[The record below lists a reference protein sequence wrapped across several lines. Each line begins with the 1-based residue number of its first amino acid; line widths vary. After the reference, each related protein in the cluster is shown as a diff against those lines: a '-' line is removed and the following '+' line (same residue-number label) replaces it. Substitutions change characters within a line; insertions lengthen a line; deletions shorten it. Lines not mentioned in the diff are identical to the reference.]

1 MKRKRL
7 ALLLAAALTVTSVD
21 GTVFSVSGADFSSE
35 PVQEE
40 VETQADEGTAEA
52 TEEGAEDNSVED
64 VFDSEVQDT
73 AESGEPAAEDSVT
86 EEDPEAESPEEL
98 SQPESETDS
107 EDGAEVQ
114 ELNPEESDFSA
125 GDDFAAE
132 AEASSSIIPSTV
144 QKLEVNKSYSV
155 NIDEGGKEAWYSFT
169 APAEGNYVFT
179 SEGDYDTYGYCY
191 DSANVTD
198 KENCLVS
205 DDESGDDSNFC
216 MNIHMT
222 KGKTYYFCA
231 QLYDSDETGSF
242 TVKFT
247 KTTDPT
253 SVQVNTAGI
262 VQKEFKANFEEC
274 QVNGLKLT
282 AKYGTGKADQT
293 LTFNGRNSIRDTY
306 GNEFTYKFVEM
317 QGNQETEFWY
327 GVQTLY
333 EGTYK
338 LILLCNGKR
347 ISTDTSYAIKVSAS
361 KSFTALHV
369 GNDNQIESLEGMYK
383 WYTFTAPATAEY
395 RISPISS
402 LEVREKTEY
411 GWDIVYGDGTEIGA
425 DTFSLEKG
433 KVYYLG
439 FSGARQTDD
448 NKTITKWNVSVKA
461 KAQIKSLVFSEKSL
475 VFTAGIDTVGQ
486 WTPAGKLTVNYN
498 DGSKAD
504 ILNVKIGREV
514 TDREGNEIIA
524 KVTDSSGKEVSW
536 LDEDTYDE
544 LYLSEG
550 TYKLSYTYQKNG
562 AVVTTGEIPLTVQ
575 KKADLN
581 KYPKLVEGK
590 NSVAMCH
597 DSYDSDDPHTWYA
610 FKVGKSGVYTFGYDD
625 DEEREISWRKI
636 DSNGNV
642 QKYDPKWTG
651 KGYKFDAGNYLGSW
665 FCYKDDGQN
674 SETVNIKRIPSVT
687 SVKVKSYSPKDMTFV
702 EKSEIPY
709 LKEVTAVITYDDGTT
724 KEKDLLDS
732 DDEYTGYVNYQF
744 AKSKD
749 KNGKYTYLEP
759 DDNLAAGNYVYR
771 VSVNDVYAA
780 DIPVKIV
787 TPDKVV
793 KSTITSSTTSIKN
806 QNKLVLK
813 YKAPADGRYELETNV
828 PVTDFKIS
836 AAKDS
841 GPKDCVIE
849 NYRFY
854 ADLKK
859 GVEYYIY
866 VAADEY
872 CPELKVTV
880 SSVTRPT
887 SMATT
892 ALKKNYVAGVDYFSE
907 EDMQTTVNYGKN
919 KSRTVKGSDL
929 VNGYYLHYS
938 VKNSSGKEYEIDEPL
953 SVGTWKVTPYLSA
966 SIQTGSA
973 IAVEMSKIP
982 VTSAT
987 VTAKKLDLKSVTAL
1001 KENTW
1006 TNIGNTTDTRKQY
1019 AFTAPKDGTYTYEC
1033 DSKANKGYVHFYT
1046 DGKQGYVYQG
1056 KSVDLKKGET
1066 CLVAA
1071 YSVADFKIKI
1081 KNIAYTGTAEEV
1093 KSINLTDGMEKGISY
1108 KGKDIP
1114 CTFTP
1119 GQTGYYVMES
1129 SSLNGQFMDT
1139 YVTLLCGNEE
1149 IAEDDE
1155 SGESGNFRLIWKL
1168 EKGKKY
1174 TYLPRLYG
1182 SNNGAFKISFHKINV
1197 LSVKDVKLVAKK
1209 GVKTDQITLLDILEN
1224 FYDLQVIYENGTS
1237 KVIEWGSDKDSYGN
1251 SFYSEANRPDS
1262 HSDKDKKLNA
1272 TISVR
1277 CTTPGQKE
1285 KTIQKQVS
1293 VKGVAGLNEI
1303 KTGTN
1308 YTIGLGYSNY
1318 RFVPA
1323 SDGEYVLTINADDNI
1338 KIFSSVS
1345 GFERVYDNVWGEKS
1359 VRVTDEGE
1367 KAYSVYLK
1375 AGKTYIIRKYSEDEN
1390 AVGKTFRIQKAKKTL
1405 KGLQLVK
1412 APEKTTCL
1420 PNDVNS
1426 VSLKGLQVKALYT
1439 DGTTETVTYGKAD
1452 SSGRYIHHNG
1462 VKWLDN
1468 GKCRAY
1474 VALGKYQVSFDLNA
1488 ESWDKVQTLKTDVK
1502 TTLNAVRGD
1511 VVTLKFVSRNT
1522 GLYQINVDGGYVLRE
1537 VKASDPTYNSNYIKG
1552 YCSLTAGKTY
1562 YIHVHATKAN
1572 PVVTAVCKDCQWKV
1586 TTDTKATCT
1595 KSGKKVETCQKHG
1608 ETKETV
1614 RPALG
1619 HTWNKGVITK
1629 KATCKEAG
1637 VKTFTCSRC
1646 GGKKTES
1653 VAKTTEHKWDK
1664 GKITKAA
1671 TCKATGVKTYTC
1683 TVCGKTKTET
1693 IAKTTEHKWDKGKVT
1708 KAATCKE
1715 AGVKTY
1721 TCTVCGKTKTET
1733 IAKTTEHKWDKGK
1746 VTKAA
1751 TCKETGVKTYTC
1763 TVCGK
1768 TKTEAIAKTTE
1779 HKWDKGKVTKAASCK
1794 ATGVKTY
1801 TCMVCRKTKTETIA
1815 KTTEHK
1821 WDKGKVTK
1829 AASCKATGVKTYTC
1843 TVCGKTKTETIAK
1856 STKHKFG
1863 KWTKVSDATVFAK
1876 QKQKRICSICG
1887 KTEKRDYGNKLKATI
1902 KLNITSITLQQKQT
1916 TKAVK
1921 VTMAKGDSVKSW
1933 TSNNKKV
1940 ATVDKNGTIKAQKKN
1955 GTAKIT
1961 VTLKSGKKATV
1972 TVKVQSKKIT
1982 TSKITG
1988 LKSKVTLKKGKKLT
2002 LKPVIS
2008 PATSQDKI
2016 TYTTS
2021 KNSVATVSSKGV
2033 ITAKKKGTAKITVKS
2048 GKKSYVVTVTVK

>member
-52 TEEGAEDNSVED
+52 TEEGSEDNSVED
-64 VFDSEVQDT
+64 VFESEAQEDS

-86 EEDPEAESPEEL
+86 EEEPEAEAPEEL
-98 SQPESETDS
+98 SQLESETDS

-125 GDDFAAE
+125 GDDFAVE

-169 APAEGNYVFT
+169 APAEGIYVFT
-179 SEGDYDTYGYCY
+179 SEGDQDTYGYCY
-191 DSANVTD
+191 DSTNVTD
-198 KENCLVS
+198 KDDYLIS
-205 DDESGDDSNFC
+205 DDQSGSDNNFR
-216 MNIHMT
+216 MFVHMT

-231 QLYDSDETGSF
+231 QLYDSDETGNF

-247 KTTDPT
+247 KAIDPT

-262 VQKEFKANFEEC
+262 VQKEFKADFENC
-274 QVNGLKLT
+274 HANGLKLT

-293 LTFNGRNSIRDTY
+293 LTFNDGNSIRDTY
-306 GNEFTYKFVEM
+306 GNEFAYKFIQME
-317 QGNQETEFWY
+317 GNQETEYWY
-327 GVQTLY
+327 DIQALN

-338 LILLCNGKR
+338 LVILCNGNR
-347 ISTDTSYAIKVSAS
+347 VSTNTSYTIKVSAS

-369 GNDNQIESLEGMYK
+369 GDDNQIESPDNTCK
-383 WYTFTAPATAEY
+383 WYTFTAPETAEY
-395 RISPISS
+395 RISPINR
-402 LEVREKTEY
+402 LEAREKTGNDWEP
-411 GWDIVYGDGTEIGA
+411 VEGDGFVNDGNS
-425 DTFSLEKG
+425 FSLEKG
-433 KVYYLG
+433 KVYYFG
-439 FSGARQTDD
+439 FDGARQTDD
-448 NKTITKWNVSVKA
+448 GKTITKWNVSIKT
-461 KAQIKSLVFSEKSL
+461 KEQIKSLTFSEKSL
-475 VFTAGIDTVGQ
+475 VFTAGIDSVYK

-498 DGSKAD
+498 NGSKAD
-504 ILNVKIGREV
+504 VLNVKVGEEV
-514 TDREGNEIIA
+514 VDREGNQITA

-536 LDEDTYDE
+536 TDEDTYEDIC
-544 LYLSEG
+544 LPGGS
-550 TYKLSYTYQKNG
+550 YKLSYTYQKGNT
-562 AVVTTGEIPLTVQ
+562 VVTTGSIPLTVQ
-575 KKADLN
+575 KKVDFN
-581 KYPKLVEGK
+581 KYPKLVQGK
-590 NSVAMCH
+590 NSVAMK
-597 DSYDSDDPHTWYA
+597 YDYDEADTWYA
-610 FKVGKSGVYTFGYDD
+610 FKVEKDGSYTFKYDED
-625 DEEREISWRKI
+625 VDTDFSLKKI
-636 DSNGNV
+636 DSNGNAQDYWPEWV
-642 QKYDPKWTG
+642 G
-651 KGYKFDAGNYLGSW
+651 KGRKFEAGNYLISW
-665 FCYKDDGQN
+665 FCYNDDGQKN
-674 SETVNIKRIPSVT
+674 KNVNIKHIPTVT
-687 SVKVKSYSPKDMTFV
+687 SVKVKSYSPKDLTFV
-702 EKSEIPY
+702 EKSETPH
-709 LKEVTAVITYDDGTT
+709 LTELTAVITYDDGTT
-724 KEKDLLDS
+724 KEKDLLDNE
-732 DDEYTGYVNYQF
+732 DEYTEAVSYVL
-744 AKSKD
+744 AKGKD
-749 KNGKYTYLEP
+749 KNGRYTYLEP

-787 TPDKVV
+787 APDKVV
-793 KSTITSSTTSIKN
+793 KNTITSSTTNIKN

-836 AAKDS
+836 AAKDN

-880 SSVTRPT
+880 SSVTRPA
-887 SMATT
+887 SMAAT

-919 KSRTVKGSDL
+919 KSRTVRGSDL

-966 SIQTGSA
+966 SVQTGSA

-1209 GVKTDQITLLDILEN
+1209 GVKTDQLTLFDILEN
-1224 FYDLQVIYENGTS
+1224 FYDLQIIYENGTS

-1262 HSDKDKKLNA
+1262 HSDKEKKLNA
-1272 TISVR
+1272 TIRVR

-1285 KTIQKQVS
+1285 KIIQKQVS

-1303 KTGTN
+1303 KAGIN
-1308 YTIGLGYSNY
+1308 YKIVSGSSNY

-1323 SDGEYVLTINADDNI
+1323 SDGEYLLTINADDNI
-1338 KIFSSVS
+1338 DISSS
-1345 GFERVYDNVWGEKS
+1345 IAGFERVYDDVWGIKTLQS
-1359 VRVTDEGE
+1359 RTNEGE
-1367 KAYSVYLK
+1367 NTYSVYLK
-1375 AGKTYIIRKYSEDEN
+1375 AGKTYIVRKYSEDEN

-1572 PVVTAVCKDCQWKV
+1572 PVVTAACKDCQWKV

-1671 TCKATGVKTYTC
+1671 T
-1683 TVCGKTKTET
+1683 
-1693 IAKTTEHKWDKGKVT
+1693 
-1708 KAATCKE
+1708 
-1715 AGVKTY
+1715 
-1721 TCTVCGKTKTET
+1721 
-1733 IAKTTEHKWDKGK
+1733 
-1746 VTKAA
+1746 
-1751 TCKETGVKTYTC
+1751 
-1763 TVCGK
+1763 
-1768 TKTEAIAKTTE
+1768 
-1779 HKWDKGKVTKAASCK
+1779 
-1794 ATGVKTY
+1794 
-1801 TCMVCRKTKTETIA
+1801 
-1815 KTTEHK
+1815 
-1821 WDKGKVTK
+1821 
-1829 AASCKATGVKTYTC
+1829 CKATGVKTYTC

>member
-1 MKRKRL
+1 
-7 ALLLAAALTVTSVD
+7 
-21 GTVFSVSGADFSSE
+21 
-35 PVQEE
+35 
-40 VETQADEGTAEA
+40 
-52 TEEGAEDNSVED
+52 
-64 VFDSEVQDT
+64 
-73 AESGEPAAEDSVT
+73 
-86 EEDPEAESPEEL
+86 
-98 SQPESETDS
+98 
-107 EDGAEVQ
+107 
-114 ELNPEESDFSA
+114 
-125 GDDFAAE
+125 
-132 AEASSSIIPSTV
+132 
-144 QKLEVNKSYSV
+144 
-155 NIDEGGKEAWYSFT
+155 
-169 APAEGNYVFT
+169 
-179 SEGDYDTYGYCY
+179 
-191 DSANVTD
+191 
-198 KENCLVS
+198 
-205 DDESGDDSNFC
+205 
-216 MNIHMT
+216 
-222 KGKTYYFCA
+222 
-231 QLYDSDETGSF
+231 
-242 TVKFT
+242 
-247 KTTDPT
+247 
-253 SVQVNTAGI
+253 
-262 VQKEFKANFEEC
+262 
-274 QVNGLKLT
+274 
-282 AKYGTGKADQT
+282 
-293 LTFNGRNSIRDTY
+293 
-306 GNEFTYKFVEM
+306 
-317 QGNQETEFWY
+317 
-327 GVQTLY
+327 
-333 EGTYK
+333 
-338 LILLCNGKR
+338 
-347 ISTDTSYAIKVSAS
+347 
-361 KSFTALHV
+361 
-369 GNDNQIESLEGMYK
+369 
-383 WYTFTAPATAEY
+383 
-395 RISPISS
+395 
-402 LEVREKTEY
+402 
-411 GWDIVYGDGTEIGA
+411 
-425 DTFSLEKG
+425 
-433 KVYYLG
+433 
-439 FSGARQTDD
+439 
-448 NKTITKWNVSVKA
+448 
-461 KAQIKSLVFSEKSL
+461 
-475 VFTAGIDTVGQ
+475 
-486 WTPAGKLTVNYN
+486 
-498 DGSKAD
+498 
-504 ILNVKIGREV
+504 
-514 TDREGNEIIA
+514 
-524 KVTDSSGKEVSW
+524 
-536 LDEDTYDE
+536 
-544 LYLSEG
+544 
-550 TYKLSYTYQKNG
+550 
-562 AVVTTGEIPLTVQ
+562 
-575 KKADLN
+575 
-581 KYPKLVEGK
+581 
-590 NSVAMCH
+590 
-597 DSYDSDDPHTWYA
+597 
-610 FKVGKSGVYTFGYDD
+610 
-625 DEEREISWRKI
+625 
-636 DSNGNV
+636 
-642 QKYDPKWTG
+642 
-651 KGYKFDAGNYLGSW
+651 
-665 FCYKDDGQN
+665 
-674 SETVNIKRIPSVT
+674 
-687 SVKVKSYSPKDMTFV
+687 
-702 EKSEIPY
+702 
-709 LKEVTAVITYDDGTT
+709 
-724 KEKDLLDS
+724 
-732 DDEYTGYVNYQF
+732 
-744 AKSKD
+744 
-749 KNGKYTYLEP
+749 
-759 DDNLAAGNYVYR
+759 
-771 VSVNDVYAA
+771 
-780 DIPVKIV
+780 
-787 TPDKVV
+787 
-793 KSTITSSTTSIKN
+793 
-806 QNKLVLK
+806 
-813 YKAPADGRYELETNV
+813 
-828 PVTDFKIS
+828 
-836 AAKDS
+836 
-841 GPKDCVIE
+841 
-849 NYRFY
+849 
-854 ADLKK
+854 
-859 GVEYYIY
+859 
-866 VAADEY
+866 
-872 CPELKVTV
+872 
-880 SSVTRPT
+880 
-887 SMATT
+887 
-892 ALKKNYVAGVDYFSE
+892 
-907 EDMQTTVNYGKN
+907 
-919 KSRTVKGSDL
+919 
-929 VNGYYLHYS
+929 
-938 VKNSSGKEYEIDEPL
+938 
-953 SVGTWKVTPYLSA
+953 
-966 SIQTGSA
+966 
-973 IAVEMSKIP
+973 
-982 VTSAT
+982 
-987 VTAKKLDLKSVTAL
+987 
-1001 KENTW
+1001 
-1006 TNIGNTTDTRKQY
+1006 
-1019 AFTAPKDGTYTYEC
+1019 
-1033 DSKANKGYVHFYT
+1033 
-1046 DGKQGYVYQG
+1046 
-1056 KSVDLKKGET
+1056 
-1066 CLVAA
+1066 
-1071 YSVADFKIKI
+1071 
-1081 KNIAYTGTAEEV
+1081 
-1093 KSINLTDGMEKGISY
+1093 MEKGISY

-1619 HTWNKGVITK
+1619 HIWNKGVITK

-1637 VKTFTCSRC
+1637 VKTFACSRC

-1653 VAKTTEHKWDK
+1653 IAKTTEHKWDK

-1708 KAATCKE
+1708 KAATCK
-1715 AGVKTY
+1715 ATGVKTY
-1721 TCTVCGKTKTET
+1721 TCTVCRKTKTET

-1751 TCKETGVKTYTC
+1751 TCKEAGVKTYTCTVCGKTKTEVIAKTTEHKWDKGKVTKAATCKEAGVKTYTC

-1779 HKWDKGKVTKAASCK
+1779 HKWDKGKVTKAA
-1794 ATGVKTY
+1794 T
-1801 TCMVCRKTKTETIA
+1801 
-1815 KTTEHK
+1815 
-1821 WDKGKVTK
+1821 
-1829 AASCKATGVKTYTC
+1829 CKATGVKTYTC

>member
-52 TEEGAEDNSVED
+52 TEESSEDNSVED
-64 VFDSEVQDT
+64 VFESESQDT
-73 AESGEPAAEDSVT
+73 AESGDPAAENSVT
-86 EEDPEAESPEEL
+86 EEEPEAEEPEEL

-125 GDDFAAE
+125 GDDFATE

-169 APAEGNYVFT
+169 APAEGNYVFA
-179 SEGDYDTYGYCY
+179 SEGDCDTYGYCY

-198 KENCLVS
+198 KDDCLIS

-282 AKYGTGKADQT
+282 AKYGTGKADQI

-411 GWDIVYGDGTEIGA
+411 GWDLVYGDGTEIGA

-475 VFTAGIDTVGQ
+475 AFTAGIDTVGQ

-504 ILNVKIGREV
+504 ILDVKIGREV

-524 KVTDSSGKEVSW
+524 KVTNSSGKEVSW
-536 LDEDTYDE
+536 LDEDTFEE

-562 AVVTTGEIPLTVQ
+562 TVVTTGEIPLTVQ
-575 KKADLN
+575 KKADFN

-597 DSYDSDDPHTWYA
+597 DSYDPNDPYTWYA

-651 KGYKFDAGNYLGSW
+651 KGYKFDAGNYLGTW
-665 FCYKDDGQN
+665 FCYKDDGQS
-674 SETVNIKRIPSVT
+674 SETVNIKHIPSVT

-749 KNGKYTYLEP
+749 KNGRYTYLEP
-759 DDNLAAGNYVYR
+759 DDNLAAGDYVYR

-787 TPDKVV
+787 APDKVV
-793 KSTITSSTTSIKN
+793 KNTITSSTTNIKN

-1209 GVKTDQITLLDILEN
+1209 GVKTDQLTLFDILEN
-1224 FYDLQVIYENGTS
+1224 FYDLQIIYENGTS

-1262 HSDKDKKLNA
+1262 HSDKEKKLNA
-1272 TISVR
+1272 TIRVR

-1285 KTIQKQVS
+1285 KIIQKQVS

-1303 KTGTN
+1303 KAGIN
-1308 YTIGLGYSNY
+1308 YKIVSGSSNY

-1323 SDGEYVLTINADDNI
+1323 SDGEYLLTINADDNI
-1338 KIFSSVS
+1338 DISSS
-1345 GFERVYDNVWGEKS
+1345 IAGFERVYDDVWGIKTLQS
-1359 VRVTDEGE
+1359 RTNEGE
-1367 KAYSVYLK
+1367 NTYSVYLK
-1375 AGKTYIIRKYSEDEN
+1375 AGKTYIVRKYSEDEN

-1572 PVVTAVCKDCQWKV
+1572 PVVTAACKDCQWKV

-1653 VAKTTEHKWDK
+1653 
-1664 GKITKAA
+1664 
-1671 TCKATGVKTYTC
+1671 
-1683 TVCGKTKTET
+1683 
-1693 IAKTTEHKWDKGKVT
+1693 IAKTTDHKWDKGKVT

-1715 AGVKTY
+1715 V
-1721 TCTVCGKTKTET
+1721 
-1733 IAKTTEHKWDKGK
+1733 
-1746 VTKAA
+1746 
-1751 TCKETGVKTYTC
+1751 
-1763 TVCGK
+1763 
-1768 TKTEAIAKTTE
+1768 
-1779 HKWDKGKVTKAASCK
+1779 
-1794 ATGVKTY
+1794 
-1801 TCMVCRKTKTETIA
+1801 
-1815 KTTEHK
+1815 
-1821 WDKGKVTK
+1821 
-1829 AASCKATGVKTYTC
+1829 GVKTYTC

-2002 LKPVIS
+2002 LKPVLS

>member
-52 TEEGAEDNSVED
+52 TEEGSEDNSVED
-64 VFDSEVQDT
+64 VFESEAQEDS

-86 EEDPEAESPEEL
+86 EEEPEAEAPEEL
-98 SQPESETDS
+98 SQLESETDS

-125 GDDFAAE
+125 GDDFAVE

-411 GWDIVYGDGTEIGA
+411 GWDLVYGDGTEIGA

-475 VFTAGIDTVGQ
+475 AFTAGIDTVGQ

-504 ILNVKIGREV
+504 ILDVKIGREV

-524 KVTDSSGKEVSW
+524 KVTNSSGKEVSW
-536 LDEDTYDE
+536 LDEDTFEE

-562 AVVTTGEIPLTVQ
+562 TVVTTGEIPLTVQ
-575 KKADLN
+575 KKADFN

-597 DSYDSDDPHTWYA
+597 DSYDPNDPYTWYA

-642 QKYDPKWTG
+642 QKYEPKWTG
-651 KGYKFDAGNYLGSW
+651 KGYKFDAGNYLGTW
-665 FCYKDDGQN
+665 FCYKDDGQS
-674 SETVNIKRIPSVT
+674 SETVNIKHIPSVT

-749 KNGKYTYLEP
+749 KNGRYTYLEP
-759 DDNLAAGNYVYR
+759 DDNLAAGDYVYR

-787 TPDKVV
+787 APDKVV
-793 KSTITSSTTSIKN
+793 KNTITSSTTNIKN

-1209 GVKTDQITLLDILEN
+1209 GVKTDQLTLFDILEN
-1224 FYDLQVIYENGTS
+1224 FYDLQIIYENGTS

-1262 HSDKDKKLNA
+1262 HSDKEKKLNA
-1272 TISVR
+1272 TIRVR

-1285 KTIQKQVS
+1285 KIIQKQVS

-1303 KTGTN
+1303 KAGIN
-1308 YTIGLGYSNY
+1308 YKIVSGSSNY

-1323 SDGEYVLTINADDNI
+1323 SDGEYLLTINADDNI
-1338 KIFSSVS
+1338 DISSS
-1345 GFERVYDNVWGEKS
+1345 IAGFERVYDDVWGIKTLQS
-1359 VRVTDEGE
+1359 RTNEGE
-1367 KAYSVYLK
+1367 NTYSVYLK
-1375 AGKTYIIRKYSEDEN
+1375 AGKTYIVRKYSEDEN

-1572 PVVTAVCKDCQWKV
+1572 PVVTAACKDCQWKV

-1619 HTWNKGVITK
+1619 HIWNKGVITK

-1653 VAKTTEHKWDK
+1653 IAKTTDHKWDK
-1664 GKITKAA
+1664 GKVTKAA
-1671 TCKATGVKTYTC
+1671 TCKEVGVKTYTC
-1683 TVCGKTKTET
+1683 TVCGKTKTES

-1708 KAATCKE
+1708 KAAT
-1715 AGVKTY
+1715 
-1721 TCTVCGKTKTET
+1721 
-1733 IAKTTEHKWDKGK
+1733 
-1746 VTKAA
+1746 
-1751 TCKETGVKTYTC
+1751 
-1763 TVCGK
+1763 
-1768 TKTEAIAKTTE
+1768 
-1779 HKWDKGKVTKAASCK
+1779 
-1794 ATGVKTY
+1794 
-1801 TCMVCRKTKTETIA
+1801 
-1815 KTTEHK
+1815 
-1821 WDKGKVTK
+1821 
-1829 AASCKATGVKTYTC
+1829 CKATGVKTYTC

-1863 KWTKVSDATVFAK
+1863 KWIKVSDATVFAK

-1902 KLNITSITLQQKQT
+1902 KLNITSIKLQQKQT

>member
-52 TEEGAEDNSVED
+52 TEESSEDNSVED
-64 VFDSEVQDT
+64 VFESESQDT
-73 AESGEPAAEDSVT
+73 AESGDPAAENSVT
-86 EEDPEAESPEEL
+86 EEEPEAEEPEEL

-125 GDDFAAE
+125 GDDFATE

-169 APAEGNYVFT
+169 APAEGNYVFA
-179 SEGDYDTYGYCY
+179 SEGDCDTYGYCY

-198 KENCLVS
+198 KDDCLIS

-282 AKYGTGKADQT
+282 AKYGTGKADQI

-411 GWDIVYGDGTEIGA
+411 GWDLVYGDGTEIGA

-475 VFTAGIDTVGQ
+475 AFTAGIDTVGQ

-504 ILNVKIGREV
+504 ILDVKIGREV

-524 KVTDSSGKEVSW
+524 KVTNSSGKEVSW
-536 LDEDTYDE
+536 LDEDTFEE

-562 AVVTTGEIPLTVQ
+562 TVVTTGEIPLTVQ
-575 KKADLN
+575 KKADFN

-597 DSYDSDDPHTWYA
+597 DSYDPNDPYTWYA

-651 KGYKFDAGNYLGSW
+651 KGYKFDAGNYLGTW
-665 FCYKDDGQN
+665 FCYKDDGQS
-674 SETVNIKRIPSVT
+674 SETVNIKHIPSVT

-749 KNGKYTYLEP
+749 KNGRYTYLEP
-759 DDNLAAGNYVYR
+759 DDNLAAGDYVYR

-787 TPDKVV
+787 APDKVV
-793 KSTITSSTTSIKN
+793 KNTITSSTTNIKN

-1209 GVKTDQITLLDILEN
+1209 GVKTDQLTLFDILEN
-1224 FYDLQVIYENGTS
+1224 FYDLQIIYENGTS

-1262 HSDKDKKLNA
+1262 HSDKEKKLNA
-1272 TISVR
+1272 TIRVR

-1285 KTIQKQVS
+1285 KIIQKQVS

-1303 KTGTN
+1303 KAGIN
-1308 YTIGLGYSNY
+1308 YKIVSGSSNY

-1323 SDGEYVLTINADDNI
+1323 SDGEYLLTINADDNI
-1338 KIFSSVS
+1338 DISSS
-1345 GFERVYDNVWGEKS
+1345 IAGFERVYDDVWGIKTLQS
-1359 VRVTDEGE
+1359 RTNEGE
-1367 KAYSVYLK
+1367 NTYSVYLK
-1375 AGKTYIIRKYSEDEN
+1375 AGKTYIVRKYSEDEN

-1572 PVVTAVCKDCQWKV
+1572 PVVTAACKDCQWKV

-1653 VAKTTEHKWDK
+1653 IAKTTDHKWDK
-1664 GKITKAA
+1664 GKVTKAA
-1671 TCKATGVKTYTC
+1671 TCKEVGVKTYTC

-1721 TCTVCGKTKTET
+1721 TCTVCGKTKTES

-1751 TCKETGVKTYTC
+1751 T
-1763 TVCGK
+1763 
-1768 TKTEAIAKTTE
+1768 
-1779 HKWDKGKVTKAASCK
+1779 
-1794 ATGVKTY
+1794 
-1801 TCMVCRKTKTETIA
+1801 
-1815 KTTEHK
+1815 
-1821 WDKGKVTK
+1821 
-1829 AASCKATGVKTYTC
+1829 CKATGVKTYTC

-2002 LKPVIS
+2002 LKPVLS

>member
-52 TEEGAEDNSVED
+52 TEESSEDNSVED
-64 VFDSEVQDT
+64 VFESESQDT
-73 AESGEPAAEDSVT
+73 VESGDPAAENSVT
-86 EEDPEAESPEEL
+86 EEEPEAEEPEEL

-169 APAEGNYVFT
+169 APAEGNYVFA
-179 SEGDYDTYGYCY
+179 SEGDCDTYGYCY

-411 GWDIVYGDGTEIGA
+411 GWDLVYGDGTEIGA

-475 VFTAGIDTVGQ
+475 AFTAGIDTVGQ

-504 ILNVKIGREV
+504 ILDVKIGREV

-524 KVTDSSGKEVSW
+524 KVTNSSGKEVSW
-536 LDEDTYDE
+536 LDEDTFEE

-562 AVVTTGEIPLTVQ
+562 TVVTTGEIPLTVQ
-575 KKADLN
+575 KKADFN

-597 DSYDSDDPHTWYA
+597 DSYDPNDPYTWYA

-642 QKYDPKWTG
+642 QKYEPKWTG
-651 KGYKFDAGNYLGSW
+651 KGYKFDAGNYLGTW
-665 FCYKDDGQN
+665 FCYKDDGQS
-674 SETVNIKRIPSVT
+674 SETVNIKHIPSVT

-749 KNGKYTYLEP
+749 KNGRYTYLEP

-787 TPDKVV
+787 APDKVV

-1209 GVKTDQITLLDILEN
+1209 GVKTDQLTLFDILEN
-1224 FYDLQVIYENGTS
+1224 FYDLQIIYENGTS
-1237 KVIEWGSDKDSYGN
+1237 KVIEWGSGKDSYGN

-1262 HSDKDKKLNA
+1262 HSDKEKKLNA
-1272 TISVR
+1272 TIRVR

-1285 KTIQKQVS
+1285 KIIQKQVS

-1303 KTGTN
+1303 KAGIN
-1308 YTIGLGYSNY
+1308 YKIVSGSSNY

-1323 SDGEYVLTINADDNI
+1323 SDGEYLLTINADDNI
-1338 KIFSSVS
+1338 DISSS
-1345 GFERVYDNVWGEKS
+1345 IAGFERVYDDVWGIKTLQS
-1359 VRVTDEGE
+1359 RTNEG
-1367 KAYSVYLK
+1367 KNTYSVYLK
-1375 AGKTYIIRKYSEDEN
+1375 AGKTYIVRKYSEDEN

-1572 PVVTAVCKDCQWKV
+1572 PVVTAACKDCQWKV

-1653 VAKTTEHKWDK
+1653 IAKTTDHKWDK
-1664 GKITKAA
+1664 GKVTKAA
-1671 TCKATGVKTYTC
+1671 TCKEAGVKTYTC

-1721 TCTVCGKTKTET
+1721 TCTVCGKTKTES

-1751 TCKETGVKTYTC
+1751 T
-1763 TVCGK
+1763 
-1768 TKTEAIAKTTE
+1768 
-1779 HKWDKGKVTKAASCK
+1779 
-1794 ATGVKTY
+1794 
-1801 TCMVCRKTKTETIA
+1801 
-1815 KTTEHK
+1815 
-1821 WDKGKVTK
+1821 
-1829 AASCKATGVKTYTC
+1829 CKATGVKTYTC

-2002 LKPVIS
+2002 LKPVLS

>member
-52 TEEGAEDNSVED
+52 TEEGSEDNSVED
-64 VFDSEVQDT
+64 VFESEAQEDS

-86 EEDPEAESPEEL
+86 EEEPEAEAPEEL
-98 SQPESETDS
+98 SQLESETDS

-114 ELNPEESDFSA
+114 ELNQEESDFSA

-169 APAEGNYVFT
+169 APAEGNYVFA
-179 SEGDYDTYGYCY
+179 SEGDCDTYGYCY

-198 KENCLVS
+198 KDDCLIS

-247 KTTDPT
+247 KITDPT

-369 GNDNQIESLEGMYK
+369 GNGNQIESLEGMYK

-411 GWDIVYGDGTEIGA
+411 GWDLVYGDGTEIGA

-475 VFTAGIDTVGQ
+475 AFTAGIDTVGQ

-504 ILNVKIGREV
+504 ILDVKIGREV

-524 KVTDSSGKEVSW
+524 KVTNSSGKEVSW
-536 LDEDTYDE
+536 LDEDTFEE

-562 AVVTTGEIPLTVQ
+562 TVVTTGEIPLTVQ
-575 KKADLN
+575 KKADFN

-597 DSYDSDDPHTWYA
+597 DSYDPNDPYTWYA

-625 DEEREISWRKI
+625 DEEREIAWRKI

-642 QKYDPKWTG
+642 QKYEPKWTG
-651 KGYKFDAGNYLGSW
+651 KGYKFDAGNYLGTW
-665 FCYKDDGQN
+665 FCYKDDGQS
-674 SETVNIKRIPSVT
+674 SETVNIKHIPSVT

-749 KNGKYTYLEP
+749 KNGRYTYLEP

-787 TPDKVV
+787 APDKVV

-887 SMATT
+887 FMATT

-1209 GVKTDQITLLDILEN
+1209 GVKTDQLTLFDILEN
-1224 FYDLQVIYENGTS
+1224 FYDLQIIYENGTS

-1262 HSDKDKKLNA
+1262 HSDKEKKLNA
-1272 TISVR
+1272 TIRVR

-1285 KTIQKQVS
+1285 KIIQKQVS

-1303 KTGTN
+1303 KAGTN
-1308 YTIGLGYSNY
+1308 YKTVSGSGNY

-1323 SDGEYVLTINADDNI
+1323 SDGEYLLTINADDNI
-1338 KIFSSVS
+1338 NISSS
-1345 GFERVYDNVWGEKS
+1345 IARFERVYDNVWNINTLQS
-1359 VRVTDEGE
+1359 RTNEGE
-1367 KAYSVYLK
+1367 NTYSVYLK
-1375 AGKTYIIRKYSEDEN
+1375 AGKTYVISTYGADEN

-1572 PVVTAVCKDCQWKV
+1572 PVVTAACKDCQWKV

-1619 HTWNKGVITK
+1619 HIWNKGVITK

-1653 VAKTTEHKWDK
+1653 IAKTTDHKWDK
-1664 GKITKAA
+1664 GKVTKAA
-1671 TCKATGVKTYTC
+1671 TCKEVGVKTYTC

-1721 TCTVCGKTKTET
+1721 TCTVCGKTKTES
-1733 IAKTTEHKWDKGK
+1733 IAKTIDHKWDKGK

-1751 TCKETGVKTYTC
+1751 T
-1763 TVCGK
+1763 
-1768 TKTEAIAKTTE
+1768 
-1779 HKWDKGKVTKAASCK
+1779 
-1794 ATGVKTY
+1794 
-1801 TCMVCRKTKTETIA
+1801 
-1815 KTTEHK
+1815 
-1821 WDKGKVTK
+1821 
-1829 AASCKATGVKTYTC
+1829 CKATGVKTYTC

-2002 LKPVIS
+2002 LKPVLS

>member
-52 TEEGAEDNSVED
+52 TEEGSEDNSVED
-64 VFDSEVQDT
+64 VFESEAQEDS

-86 EEDPEAESPEEL
+86 EEEPEAEAPEEL
-98 SQPESETDS
+98 SQLESETDS

-125 GDDFAAE
+125 GDDFAVE

-169 APAEGNYVFT
+169 APAEGIYVFT
-179 SEGDYDTYGYCY
+179 SEGDQDTYGYCY
-191 DSANVTD
+191 DSTNVTD
-198 KENCLVS
+198 KDDYLIS
-205 DDESGDDSNFC
+205 DDQSGSDNNFR
-216 MNIHMT
+216 MFVHMT

-231 QLYDSDETGSF
+231 QLYDSDETGNF

-247 KTTDPT
+247 KAIDPT

-262 VQKEFKANFEEC
+262 VQKEFKADFENC
-274 QVNGLKLT
+274 HANGLKLT

-293 LTFNGRNSIRDTY
+293 LTFNDGNSIRDTY
-306 GNEFTYKFVEM
+306 GNEFAYKFIQME
-317 QGNQETEFWY
+317 GNQETEYWY
-327 GVQTLY
+327 DIQALN

-338 LILLCNGKR
+338 LVILCNGNR
-347 ISTDTSYAIKVSAS
+347 VSTNTSYTIKVSAS

-369 GNDNQIESLEGMYK
+369 GDDNQIESPDNTCK
-383 WYTFTAPATAEY
+383 WYTFTAPETAEY
-395 RISPISS
+395 RISPINR
-402 LEVREKTEY
+402 LEAREKTGNDWEP
-411 GWDIVYGDGTEIGA
+411 VEGDGFVNDGNS
-425 DTFSLEKG
+425 FSLEKG
-433 KVYYLG
+433 KVYYFG
-439 FSGARQTDD
+439 FDGARQTDD
-448 NKTITKWNVSVKA
+448 GKTITKWNVSIKT
-461 KAQIKSLVFSEKSL
+461 KEQIKSLTFSEKSL
-475 VFTAGIDTVGQ
+475 VFTAGIDSVYK

-498 DGSKAD
+498 NGSKAD
-504 ILNVKIGREV
+504 VLNVKVGEEV
-514 TDREGNEIIA
+514 VDREGNQITA

-536 LDEDTYDE
+536 TDEDTYEDIC
-544 LYLSEG
+544 LPGGS
-550 TYKLSYTYQKNG
+550 YKLSYTYQKGNT
-562 AVVTTGEIPLTVQ
+562 VVTTGSIPLTVQ
-575 KKADLN
+575 KKVDFN
-581 KYPKLVEGK
+581 KYPKLVQGK
-590 NSVAMCH
+590 NSVAMK
-597 DSYDSDDPHTWYA
+597 YDYDEADTWYA
-610 FKVGKSGVYTFGYDD
+610 FKVEKDGSYTFKYDED
-625 DEEREISWRKI
+625 VDTDFSLKKI
-636 DSNGNV
+636 DSNGNAQDYWPEWV
-642 QKYDPKWTG
+642 G
-651 KGYKFDAGNYLGSW
+651 KGRKFEAGNYLISW
-665 FCYKDDGQN
+665 FCYNDDGQKN
-674 SETVNIKRIPSVT
+674 KNVNIKHIPTVT
-687 SVKVKSYSPKDMTFV
+687 SVKVKSYSPKDLTFV
-702 EKSEIPY
+702 EKSETPH
-709 LKEVTAVITYDDGTT
+709 LTELTAVITYDDGTT
-724 KEKDLLDS
+724 KEKDLLDNE
-732 DDEYTGYVNYQF
+732 DEYTEAVSYVL
-744 AKSKD
+744 AKGKD
-749 KNGKYTYLEP
+749 KNGRYTYLEP

-787 TPDKVV
+787 APDKVV
-793 KSTITSSTTSIKN
+793 KNTITSSTTNIKN

-836 AAKDS
+836 AAKDN

-880 SSVTRPT
+880 SSVTRPA
-887 SMATT
+887 SMAAT

-919 KSRTVKGSDL
+919 KSRTVRGSDL

-966 SIQTGSA
+966 SVQTGSA

-1209 GVKTDQITLLDILEN
+1209 GVKTDQLTLFDILEN
-1224 FYDLQVIYENGTS
+1224 FYDLQIIYENGTS

-1262 HSDKDKKLNA
+1262 HSDKEKKLNA
-1272 TISVR
+1272 TIRVR

-1285 KTIQKQVS
+1285 KIIQKQVS

-1303 KTGTN
+1303 KAGIN
-1308 YTIGLGYSNY
+1308 YKIVSGSSNY

-1323 SDGEYVLTINADDNI
+1323 SDGEYLLTINADDNI
-1338 KIFSSVS
+1338 DISSS
-1345 GFERVYDNVWGEKS
+1345 IAGFERVYDDVWGIKTLQS
-1359 VRVTDEGE
+1359 RTNEGE
-1367 KAYSVYLK
+1367 NTYSVYLK
-1375 AGKTYIIRKYSEDEN
+1375 AGKTYIVRKYSEDEN

-1572 PVVTAVCKDCQWKV
+1572 PVVTAACKDCQWKV

-1721 TCTVCGKTKTET
+1721 TCTVCGKTKTEAIAKTTEHKWDKGKVTKAATCKATGVKTYTCTVCRKTKTET

-1751 TCKETGVKTYTC
+1751 TCKEAGVKTYTC

-1779 HKWDKGKVTKAASCK
+1779 HKWDKGKVTKAA
-1794 ATGVKTY
+1794 T
-1801 TCMVCRKTKTETIA
+1801 
-1815 KTTEHK
+1815 
-1821 WDKGKVTK
+1821 
-1829 AASCKATGVKTYTC
+1829 CKATGVKTYTC

>member
-1 MKRKRL
+1 M
-7 ALLLAAALTVTSVD
+7 
-21 GTVFSVSGADFSSE
+21 
-35 PVQEE
+35 
-40 VETQADEGTAEA
+40 
-52 TEEGAEDNSVED
+52 
-64 VFDSEVQDT
+64 
-73 AESGEPAAEDSVT
+73 
-86 EEDPEAESPEEL
+86 
-98 SQPESETDS
+98 
-107 EDGAEVQ
+107 
-114 ELNPEESDFSA
+114 
-125 GDDFAAE
+125 
-132 AEASSSIIPSTV
+132 
-144 QKLEVNKSYSV
+144 
-155 NIDEGGKEAWYSFT
+155 
-169 APAEGNYVFT
+169 
-179 SEGDYDTYGYCY
+179 
-191 DSANVTD
+191 
-198 KENCLVS
+198 
-205 DDESGDDSNFC
+205 
-216 MNIHMT
+216 
-222 KGKTYYFCA
+222 
-231 QLYDSDETGSF
+231 
-242 TVKFT
+242 
-247 KTTDPT
+247 
-253 SVQVNTAGI
+253 
-262 VQKEFKANFEEC
+262 
-274 QVNGLKLT
+274 
-282 AKYGTGKADQT
+282 
-293 LTFNGRNSIRDTY
+293 
-306 GNEFTYKFVEM
+306 
-317 QGNQETEFWY
+317 
-327 GVQTLY
+327 
-333 EGTYK
+333 
-338 LILLCNGKR
+338 
-347 ISTDTSYAIKVSAS
+347 
-361 KSFTALHV
+361 
-369 GNDNQIESLEGMYK
+369 
-383 WYTFTAPATAEY
+383 
-395 RISPISS
+395 
-402 LEVREKTEY
+402 
-411 GWDIVYGDGTEIGA
+411 
-425 DTFSLEKG
+425 
-433 KVYYLG
+433 
-439 FSGARQTDD
+439 
-448 NKTITKWNVSVKA
+448 
-461 KAQIKSLVFSEKSL
+461 
-475 VFTAGIDTVGQ
+475 
-486 WTPAGKLTVNYN
+486 
-498 DGSKAD
+498 
-504 ILNVKIGREV
+504 
-514 TDREGNEIIA
+514 
-524 KVTDSSGKEVSW
+524 
-536 LDEDTYDE
+536 
-544 LYLSEG
+544 
-550 TYKLSYTYQKNG
+550 
-562 AVVTTGEIPLTVQ
+562 
-575 KKADLN
+575 
-581 KYPKLVEGK
+581 
-590 NSVAMCH
+590 
-597 DSYDSDDPHTWYA
+597 
-610 FKVGKSGVYTFGYDD
+610 
-625 DEEREISWRKI
+625 
-636 DSNGNV
+636 
-642 QKYDPKWTG
+642 
-651 KGYKFDAGNYLGSW
+651 
-665 FCYKDDGQN
+665 
-674 SETVNIKRIPSVT
+674 
-687 SVKVKSYSPKDMTFV
+687 
-702 EKSEIPY
+702 
-709 LKEVTAVITYDDGTT
+709 
-724 KEKDLLDS
+724 
-732 DDEYTGYVNYQF
+732 
-744 AKSKD
+744 
-749 KNGKYTYLEP
+749 
-759 DDNLAAGNYVYR
+759 
-771 VSVNDVYAA
+771 
-780 DIPVKIV
+780 
-787 TPDKVV
+787 
-793 KSTITSSTTSIKN
+793 
-806 QNKLVLK
+806 
-813 YKAPADGRYELETNV
+813 
-828 PVTDFKIS
+828 
-836 AAKDS
+836 
-841 GPKDCVIE
+841 
-849 NYRFY
+849 
-854 ADLKK
+854 
-859 GVEYYIY
+859 
-866 VAADEY
+866 
-872 CPELKVTV
+872 
-880 SSVTRPT
+880 
-887 SMATT
+887 
-892 ALKKNYVAGVDYFSE
+892 
-907 EDMQTTVNYGKN
+907 
-919 KSRTVKGSDL
+919 
-929 VNGYYLHYS
+929 
-938 VKNSSGKEYEIDEPL
+938 
-953 SVGTWKVTPYLSA
+953 
-966 SIQTGSA
+966 
-973 IAVEMSKIP
+973 
-982 VTSAT
+982 
-987 VTAKKLDLKSVTAL
+987 
-1001 KENTW
+1001 
-1006 TNIGNTTDTRKQY
+1006 
-1019 AFTAPKDGTYTYEC
+1019 
-1033 DSKANKGYVHFYT
+1033 
-1046 DGKQGYVYQG
+1046 
-1056 KSVDLKKGET
+1056 
-1066 CLVAA
+1066 
-1071 YSVADFKIKI
+1071 
-1081 KNIAYTGTAEEV
+1081 
-1093 KSINLTDGMEKGISY
+1093 
-1108 KGKDIP
+1108 
-1114 CTFTP
+1114 
-1119 GQTGYYVMES
+1119 
-1129 SSLNGQFMDT
+1129 
-1139 YVTLLCGNEE
+1139 
-1149 IAEDDE
+1149 
-1155 SGESGNFRLIWKL
+1155 
-1168 EKGKKY
+1168 
-1174 TYLPRLYG
+1174 PRLYG

-1390 AVGKTFRIQKAKKTL
+1390 AVGKTLRIQKAKKTL

-1721 TCTVCGKTKTET
+1721 TCTVCGKTKTEA

-1751 TCKETGVKTYTC
+1751 TCKATGVKTYTC
-1763 TVCGK
+1763 T
-1768 TKTEAIAKTTE
+1768 
-1779 HKWDKGKVTKAASCK
+1779 
-1794 ATGVKTY
+1794 
-1801 TCMVCRKTKTETIA
+1801 VCRKTKTETIA